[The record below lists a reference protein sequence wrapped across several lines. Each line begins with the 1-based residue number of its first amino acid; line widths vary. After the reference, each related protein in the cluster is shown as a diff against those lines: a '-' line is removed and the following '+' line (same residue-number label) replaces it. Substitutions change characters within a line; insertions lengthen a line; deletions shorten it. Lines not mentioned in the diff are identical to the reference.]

1 MATTNKKRITGFI
14 ALLCAILCS
23 VIPFAVSQEYVP
35 LEDLPGRINT
45 GGIIQS
51 IGQTIQN
58 SQRLDLFALVIILY
72 FIIYASLTL
81 KIKQTD
87 AEGRTTEKAVQVFD
101 NQTMRYIFS
110 AILAVVVAGV
120 IPPERRRLLLVFI
133 GGIFIIHFIFQKL
146 GIFGQIERFIGQ
158 TTGIVKDT
166 VPGSGL
172 IKLLIKIV
180 IWVLIVWLIYLLLM
194 SFAQQLPLVNQLG
207 GNNEIMNPLELIG
220 HLFGIAKGEPAA
232 TEGTSGTQSQPDTV
246 FTSIQFWWNEVSV
259 YGPQVNDIIKELEN
273 PNLED
278 AQRTQ
283 LCQNARNILIDCFT
297 GSISGHNTQKCSRD
311 FVNSKIYELEERGC
325 VYAE

>member
-1 MATTNKKRITGFI
+1 MTSKNKNKISATIVVAI
-14 ALLCAILCS
+14 SILLSTLPLAT
-23 VIPFAVSQEYVP
+23 AQEYVP
-35 LEDLPGRINT
+35 LEDLPGKINT
-45 GGIIQS
+45 GGIINS
-51 IGQTIQN
+51 IGQTIHN

-72 FIIYASLTL
+72 FIIYSSLTL

-87 AEGRTTEKAVQVFD
+87 TEGRTTQKEVNVFE
-101 NQTMRYIFS
+101 NQTIRYIFS

-120 IPPERRRLLLVFI
+120 IPLERRRLLLVFI

-146 GIFGQIERFIGQ
+146 GIFSQIERFIGQ
-158 TTGIVKDT
+158 TTGVVKDT

-194 SFAQQLPLVNQLG
+194 SFAQQLPLVNQLDT
-207 GNNEIMNPLELIG
+207 NNEIMGPLQLIG

-232 TEGTSGTQSQPDTV
+232 QGESSDRQTEPTTV
-246 FTSIQFWWNEVSV
+246 FTSVQFWWNEVSV
-259 YGPQVNDIIKELEN
+259 YGPQVNDILKQLED

-278 AQRTQ
+278 SQRSQ
-283 LCQNARNILIDCFT
+283 LCQNARNILVDCFT

-311 FVNSKIYELEERGC
+311 FVNTKYYALEERGC
-325 VYAE
+325 NFN